1 MLLCTLG
8 IYLFFAQ
15 IWSIHLASE
24 HLDHLVTH
32 TVAVFNDFTT
42 SVSVSSFQF
51 CLNCFPKYQVN
62 HQFPH
67 PPLSFCS
74 SADTR
79 WWRRQWYTSMHWEKA
94 TFNSDLTVLIH
105 VAWPLLRYVSKLRPC
120 KKKKKNL
127 AQVWFGF
134 LIRFFCPHSSEK
146 NLIEEVTLLQKTELQ
161 ETKKP

>member
-120 KKKKKNL
+120 KKKKKKPGSGL
-127 AQVWFGF
+127 IWIFDQIF
-134 LIRFFCPHSSEK
+134 LSTQFW
-146 NLIEEVTLLQKTELQ
+146 
-161 ETKKP
+161 KKFDRGGHVIAENWTSGN